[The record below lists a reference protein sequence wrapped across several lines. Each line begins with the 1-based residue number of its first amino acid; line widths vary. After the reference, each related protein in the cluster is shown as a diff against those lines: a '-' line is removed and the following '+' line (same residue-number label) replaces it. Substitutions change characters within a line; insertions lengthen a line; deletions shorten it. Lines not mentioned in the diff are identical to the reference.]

1 MFPQS
6 DKVNHKKVTFKKR
19 NGIELAADMYTP
31 NNAKGKLAAIAV
43 SGPFGAVKEQTSG
56 LYAQHMAERGFLTMS
71 LSACSQGNK
80 KVAVVG
86 IQQVHRGITHHG
98 NVRAVLRVED
108 EGMFN

>member
-1 MFPQS
+1 MI
-6 DKVNHKKVTFKKR
+6 KL
-19 NGIELAADMYTP
+19 LAAVLMGLTLTACT
-31 NNAKGKLAAIAV
+31 NK
-43 SGPFGAVKEQTSG
+43 QTINEK
-56 LYAQHMAERGFLTMS
+56 Q
-71 LSACSQGNK
+71 